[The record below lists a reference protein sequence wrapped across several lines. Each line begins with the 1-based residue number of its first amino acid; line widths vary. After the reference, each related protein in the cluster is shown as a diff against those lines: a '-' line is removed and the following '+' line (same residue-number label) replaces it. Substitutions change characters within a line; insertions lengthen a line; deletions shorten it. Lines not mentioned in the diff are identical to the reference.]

1 MDGLLLAGA
10 NMSIILV
17 LGAGA
22 KGVPDTGKFSMG
34 GVDMAIKGGSG
45 LDSLVTVWD
54 SISRGDSV
62 SNGSSRDVVKSE
74 ELGCS

>member
-1 MDGLLLAGA
+1 
-10 NMSIILV
+10 MSIILV

-45 LDSLVTVWD
+45 LGSLMTGGDSVA
-54 SISRGDSV
+54 RGNSV
-62 SNGSSRDVVKSE
+62 SNGSWRDVVKSE